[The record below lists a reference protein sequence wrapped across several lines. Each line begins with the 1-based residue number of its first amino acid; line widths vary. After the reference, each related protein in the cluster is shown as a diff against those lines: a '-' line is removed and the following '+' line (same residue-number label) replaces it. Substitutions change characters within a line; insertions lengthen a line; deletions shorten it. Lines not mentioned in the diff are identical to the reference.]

1 MRMKVSGDLQIW
13 LAWVIRI
20 RFVVISFV
28 FAIQYAILQL
38 LPHANGVQSF
48 QHFGFAVILWFV
60 FGLFFLIYNQ
70 ISRDFMLQ
78 AYLQIF
84 CDIFSITLV
93 IHFTGDLESNYLSLY
108 LLSIIVAS
116 ILLPRSKAFL
126 VAAISF
132 VCEGAMLELAYF
144 PSLYP
149 QWVSRHPDLMLLASP
164 QTVPV
169 DIGTLEV
176 KVLASLFGFFAVTY
190 LSSYLAEILR
200 KTGAELR
207 DKTGEV
213 ASLHAINLNIIQSMR
228 GGLITT
234 SLEGIIQEVNPAGAA
249 IFGYSPE
256 ELRGRNIAE
265 MTGAPPEGAEA
276 GAGDDAPAAYSR
288 REVSYQH
295 PSGGE
300 RVIGISASP
309 LFVPEVGVAGY
320 VYTFK
325 DLTEE
330 KRREAEYKARDR
342 MAALGR
348 VAAGIAH
355 EIRNPLA
362 SIAGSVRLLPRIA
375 QLNQDQTRLID
386 IVSRESARLDKLVSD
401 FLAYSREQRFEF
413 KPVDLARLL
422 EETLVLLEQH
432 PLYSHGCTVQR
443 QFPGH
448 PVMAYVDPDKIRQ
461 VFWNLCDNALKA
473 MPNGGKLTT
482 GILDGTGPKVRVV
495 VSDTGLGFT
504 AAQLERIFE
513 PFHSGFSNGT
523 GLGLATI
530 YQIVQG
536 HHGKVEV
543 RSQPGQGSEFIIELP
558 RDPRPAA
565 AA

>member
-1 MRMKVSGDLQIW
+1 MKVSGDLQIW

-20 RFVVISFV
+20 RFVIISFV

-38 LPHANGVQSF
+38 LPHPNGVQSF
-48 QHFGFAVILWFV
+48 QHFGFAIILWFI

-70 ISRDFMLQ
+70 ISRDTMLQ

-116 ILLPRSKAFL
+116 ILLPRAKAFL

-132 VCEGAMLELAYF
+132 VCEGSMLELAYL
-144 PSLYP
+144 PNLYP
-149 QWVSRHPDLMLLASP
+149 HWVSRHADLMWMVSP
-164 QTVPV
+164 AAAPV

-176 KVLASLFGFFAVTY
+176 KVFASLFGFFAVAY
-190 LSSYLAEILR
+190 LCSYLVDILR

-207 DKTGEV
+207 DKAGEV
-213 ASLHAINLNIIQSMR
+213 ASLHAINRNIIQSMR

-234 SLEGIIQEVNPAGAA
+234 NMEGIIQEVNPAGAA
-249 IFGYSPE
+249 IFGFSTE
-256 ELRGRNIAE
+256 QMRGKNIAGLINGLANRDE
-265 MTGAPPEGAEA
+265 EKE
-276 GAGDDAPAAYSR
+276 DVPAAYSR
-288 REVSYQH
+288 REISYQH
-295 PSGGE
+295 PSGEE

-309 LFVPEVGVAGY
+309 LFVPEAGVAGC
-320 VYTFK
+320 VYTFQ

-375 QLNQDQTRLID
+375 QLNEDQTRLID

-413 KPVDLARLL
+413 RPVDLAKLL

-432 PLYSHGCTVQR
+432 PLYSRGCAVER
-443 QFPGH
+443 RFPGH
-448 PVMAYVDPDKIRQ
+448 PVIAYVDQDKIRQ

-473 MPNGGKLTT
+473 MPNGGKLIT
-482 GILDGTGPKVRVV
+482 GILDGTGPKVRVIF
-495 VSDTGLGFT
+495 SDTGFGFT

-513 PFHSGFSNGT
+513 PFHSGFVNGT

-536 HHGKVEV
+536 HQGKVEV
-543 RSQPGQGSEFIIELP
+543 RSQPGEGAEFILELP
-558 RDPRPAA
+558 RDPRPSATS
-565 AA
+565 